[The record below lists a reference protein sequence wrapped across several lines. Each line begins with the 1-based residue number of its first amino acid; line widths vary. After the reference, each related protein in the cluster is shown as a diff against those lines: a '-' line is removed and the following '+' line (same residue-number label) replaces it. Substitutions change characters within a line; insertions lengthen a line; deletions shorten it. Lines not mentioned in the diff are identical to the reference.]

1 MAKINADV
9 KDLFD
14 KVKTVMLAT
23 ADADG
28 MPNAVPM
35 GAKTIIDDETILLG
49 DQFFNKTLANLE
61 TNPQASISFWEGMK
75 GYQIKGK
82 VEVTN
87 EGPLFEAMAAAVAA
101 KSKEAGLPLKTKN
114 VALLK
119 VEAVYHTTP
128 GPKAG
133 TLVE

>member
-1 MAKINADV
+1 MAQMPTEV
-9 KDLFD
+9 KDLLN

-35 GAKTIIDDETILLG
+35 GAKAVIDDETILLG
-49 DQFFNKTLANLE
+49 DQFFNKTLANMQA
-61 TNPQASISFWEGMK
+61 NPQASISFWEGMT

-87 EGPLFEAMAAAVAA
+87 EGPLFETMAAFVAA
-101 KSKEAGLPLKTKN
+101 EGKKLGLPLKTKN
-114 VALLK
+114 VAILK
-119 VEAVYHTTP
+119 IEAIYHTTP

-133 TLVE
+133 TLLA

>member
-9 KDLFD
+9 KDLFN

-49 DQFFNKTLANLE
+49 DQFFNKTLANLKA
-61 TNPQASISFWEGMK
+61 NPQASISFWEGMT

-87 EGPLFEAMAAAVAA
+87 EGPLFETMAAFVAA
-101 KSKEAGLPLKTKN
+101 EGKKLGLPLKTKN

-119 VEAVYHTTP
+119 VEAVYNTTP